1 VLDPQGVGLLLKIPQ
16 GGSVVDI
23 IEITAKA
30 ALGII
35 ALAAGTQGWALLKT
49 TVVERVLLILAGVL
63 LVFPSL
69 IEAFAERLT
78 GRDIEY
84 TVSVGVVIGVGVVA
98 MQWWRRAAARR

>member
-1 VLDPQGVGLLLKIPQ
+1 M
-16 GGSVVDI
+16 
-23 IEITAKA
+23 
-30 ALGII
+30 
-35 ALAAGTQGWALLKT
+35 LKT

-84 TVSVGVVIGVGVVA
+84 TATVGVVIGVAVIA
-98 MQWWRRAAARR
+98 MQWWRRRAERSGHADASGSPSS